1 MKPNHGMLFKTYL
14 EALLSGRSDRV
25 AQVLELVEAH
35 YGPRV
40 QDDKDKIKT
49 EKEKLQKIDS
59 ELKEL

>member
-1 MKPNHGMLFKTYL
+1 MLFKTYL